1 MLKYSLVFILL
12 LILLS
17 ACSLFVKTDVAKEEL
32 LLQHLQRWRSFRLK
46 GIAEVSFNQFRLR
59 KNVHINRTEDSL
71 NISLF
76 DSGIFGLHPT
86 PFMTVDI
93 DSGLSVSLPDNIKS
107 MIGGLPDENDLNIAM
122 INSLI
127 DELED
132 NRREIVKNGKLMIK
146 DSIIA
151 FNREMMI
158 DSIEFNNNEDEILLQ
173 FDYRSADLSGIEFFL
188 NNNRLLEVSVDTIT
202 FTSD

>member
-1 MLKYSLVFILL
+1 
-12 LILLS
+12 
-17 ACSLFVKTDVAKEEL
+17 
-32 LLQHLQRWRSFRLK
+32 
-46 GIAEVSFNQFRLR
+46 
-59 KNVHINRTEDSL
+59 
-71 NISLF
+71 
-76 DSGIFGLHPT
+76 
-86 PFMTVDI
+86 
-93 DSGLSVSLPDNIKS
+93 
-107 MIGGLPDENDLNIAM
+107 M